1 MSKRLAILIL
11 APLIVCA
18 QPPHGRGFR
27 VNPEVAK
34 QLNLTDAQKS
44 QMDQVNHEF
53 RQRLFELRDSVNK
66 AESGVDA
73 VFNVDPVDQA
83 KYNDAT
89 EKLLAARNELSR
101 ALAQQDLKIRMILT
115 AQQWQQLKQIER
127 EWPARGP
134 HRRPPSPP
142 GTIPNPQK

>member
-1 MSKRLAILIL
+1 MMTRLTILIL
-11 APLIVCA
+11 APVIVCA

-27 VNPEVAK
+27 VNQETAK
-34 QLNLTDAQKS
+34 QLNLTDAQKT
-44 QMDQVNHEF
+44 QIDQVNHEF
-53 RQRLFELRDSVNK
+53 RQRLFELRDAVNK
-66 AESGVDA
+66 AEAGVDA

-83 KYNDAT
+83 KYNEAI
-89 EKLLAARNELSR
+89 EKLLGARSELSR
-101 ALAQQDLKIRMILT
+101 AASQQDLKIRMILT

-134 HRRPPSPP
+134 HRRPPTAP